1 MKIGEIIL
9 FFYHRRQETKVAQ
22 LFDTV
27 TLDCVNC
34 GIRGPYGG
42 EMKEFMKHK
51 DNCKSQMIGN
61 FKKKKSRKWYWRSMT
76 WVDEDPENPQSN
88 KGLKCPGKCQK
99 NDISFQ
105 IFARK

>member
-1 MKIGEIIL
+1 
-9 FFYHRRQETKVAQ
+9 
-22 LFDTV
+22 
-27 TLDCVNC
+27 
-34 GIRGPYGG
+34 
-42 EMKEFMKHK
+42 
-51 DNCKSQMIGN
+51 MIGN

-88 KGLKCPGKCQK
+88 KGLKCPGKCQI